1 MPVAAARLPPYIYL
15 MFQTYDDTANP
26 ALGAERAARL
36 RDELRARGLD
46 GFLIPR
52 ADEHQGEYVPPH
64 AERLRWLT
72 GFSGSAGLAIV
83 LLDKAAI
90 FIDGRYTLQ
99 VRWQTDIKVFEPKHL
114 IE

>member
-1 MPVAAARLPPYIYL
+1 

-26 ALGAERAARL
+26 ALGKARAAKL
-36 RDELRARGLD
+36 REELACRGFD

-72 GFSGSAGLAIV
+72 GFNGSAGMAVV
-83 LLDKAAI
+83 LKDKAAI
-90 FIDGRYTLQ
+90 FVDG
-99 VRWQTDIKVFEPKHL
+99 
-114 IE
+114 